1 MKTIIIDG
9 VEYNL
14 TPKAAFHEGDWVID
28 KQGFVHQVANV
39 VENVTNHTYGY
50 DIVGGGYFNGNT
62 EGVRLWN
69 ISDAKDGD
77 ILVFKN
83 NVVGIIICK
92 SPTHYDTRSYC
103 RLSIGGDFINEEE
116 SGWDSTQLIPAS
128 KEQRDQL
135 EKAMSDAGYI
145 FDFEKKELKE
155 IENEEYDGEDYGIDG
170 LWHAKN
176 ILEKTLGN
184 VDGYQS
190 DDGILEHKCAIS
202 AVDKLYK
209 HSIAWSEEDKHWMQK
224 AIDFMNHPDLIKA
237 TPTLAKD
244 TINWLKSLKGRVQ
257 PQSKQE
263 WSEEDESNFQ
273 GIIDELKVNKHHAP
287 DCDLPTYDR
296 FLSWFKSLKER
307 YVWKPSDEQMK
318 ILSTYANVN
327 DVLASL
333 YQDLKKLKE

>member
-155 IENEEYDGEDYGIDG
+155 IENEEYDGEDYGIDS

-176 ILEKTLGN
+176 ILEKTLGE
-184 VDGYQS
+184 VEGYQT
-190 DDGILEHKCAIS
+190 DDGILDHKCAIS
-202 AVDKLYK
+202 FINKLYK
-209 HSIAWSEEDKHWMQK
+209 QK
-224 AIDFMNHPDLIKA
+224 PA
-237 TPTLAKD
+237 
-244 TINWLKSLKGRVQ
+244 
-257 PQSKQE
+257 E

-273 GIIDELKVNKHHAP
+273 MLIDVIKENKHHAT
-287 DCDLPTYDR
+287 DYEHITYYKL
-296 FLSWFKSLKER
+296 LSWFKSLKNR

-318 ILSTYANVN
+318 VCKEVYADILSAKGFDLCTVN
-327 DVLASL
+327 SELDRMGEK
-333 YQDLKKLKE
+333 LKKLREK